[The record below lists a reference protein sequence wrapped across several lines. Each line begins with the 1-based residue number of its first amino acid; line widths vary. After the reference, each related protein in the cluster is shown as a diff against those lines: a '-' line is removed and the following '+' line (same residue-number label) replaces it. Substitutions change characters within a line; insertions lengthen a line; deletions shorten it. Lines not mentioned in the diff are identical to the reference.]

1 MTPRPMTSL
10 FQRPFENPLIAR
22 LITAAVLIALAAYIL
37 AGVPVTPFHAD
48 EATQIAMSRDYAA
61 IFLEGDL
68 DSQRYQ
74 ENPADPAAQELRL
87 INGVV
92 TKLLIGLAWQARGYS
107 VDDLNQPW
115 DWGADWTYNFENGH
129 APSPDLLITARI
141 PSAALYALGLLPMF
155 ALGWLVGGRVGA
167 FVSVLL
173 YALHPALLLNGRRAM
188 MEGALIAFSLFTVLA
203 GVWFARSRSWGSALL
218 LGLAAGLALAS
229 KHTAAFTLIAVYG
242 GCLLLLSVEAL
253 RRRAGESGRRAYSG
267 LIWLALSA
275 LLALGLFYALNPAW
289 WGDPIGRAGQ
299 VLALRSDLLNGQAA
313 AFGGY
318 PDTGAALSGWLR
330 QAFLPPAQYYE
341 VPVWANYINGEINV
355 YEASVFDGV
364 RDLKAAGLEGVLFD
378 LLLPLQV
385 VAGLGALLGGRSVE
399 RRALLLIWAVV
410 TALTTALLTPLEWQ
424 RYYLPMHLASL
435 LLAAAGVAWSV
446 RPASS
451 GAKVGGA
458 ASQPPTSAP
467 DV

>member
-1 MTPRPMTSL
+1 MTTRPMAVL
-10 FQRPFENPLIAR
+10 FQRPFERPLIAG
-22 LITAAVLIALAAYIL
+22 LIYAAVLIALVAYIL

-107 VDDLNQPW
+107 VEDINQPW
-115 DWGADWTYNFENGH
+115 DWGADWTYNIENGH
-129 APSPDLLITARI
+129 VPSSDLLITARL

-173 YALHPALLLNGRRAM
+173 YALHPALLINGRRAM

-203 GVWFARSRSWGSALL
+203 GVWFARSRSWGAALL
-218 LGLAAGLALAS
+218 LALAAGLALAS

-242 GCLLLLSVEAL
+242 GCLTLLSLEML
-253 RRRAGESGRRAYSG
+253 RRRDRHILGG
-267 LIWLALSA
+267 LIWLVLSA

-289 WGDPIGRAGQ
+289 WGDPVGRAGQ
-299 VLALRSDLLNGQAA
+299 VLALRSDLLAGQAA

-318 PDTGAALSGWLR
+318 GDTGAALSGWLR

-341 VPVWANYINGEINV
+341 VPSWANYISGEINA

-399 RRALLLIWAVV
+399 RRTRVMLLTWAVI

-435 LLAAAGVAWSV
+435 LLTAAGVAWSV
-446 RPASS
+446 HPAVG
-451 GAKVGGA
+451 GAKVSGGTG
-458 ASQPPTSAP
+458 ASPPSTP
-467 DV
+467 DP